1 MTDIVAQAGS
11 SGPGIIF
18 KKRISFNFTTVPVTG
33 REVTG
38 AFADAGAVADAGD
51 LVQASPI
58 DTAVGGGLG
67 IASARVSATGVVAIG
82 LNNSSGGTLT
92 PNTVTLD
99 VYVTRGTANA

>member
-1 MTDIVAQAGS
+1 MSDIVLQGGS
-11 SGPGIIF
+11 SGPGTVF
-18 KKRISFNFTTVPVTG
+18 KKRMSFNFTTVPATG
-33 REVTG
+33 REITG
-38 AFADAGAVADAGD
+38 AFAEADAGD

-58 DTAVGGGLG
+58 DTAIGGGIG

-99 VYVTRGTANA
+99 VYVTKGTINA

>member
-1 MTDIVAQAGS
+1 MLGGS
-11 SGPGIIF
+11 SGPGVIY

-38 AFADAGAVADAGD
+38 AFAEADAGD
-51 LVQASPI
+51 LVAASPI
-58 DTAVGGGLG
+58 DTAISGGLG
-67 IASARVSATGVVAIG
+67 IAQARVSATGVIAIG

-99 VYVTRGTANA
+99 VYVTKGGTDA